1 MKPEW
6 SGANFLRREQIAEG
20 ARKVEIVRNLAL
32 HCRFLMKIG
41 RISPRDFQG
50 PPRAPKG
57 PSKKFLRKAPE
68 SYIYTHGMI
77 RNPCLF
83 GIIANS
89 IPIDQ
94 ERSVCDIL
102 GAFLTG
108 LRGREGRLRR
118 LPKSVKRSVP
128 GRSELSF
135 EFYQVWEDSRSHET
149 YIYTIPELF

>member
-1 MKPEW
+1 MGEVGNEWDFEKPC
-6 SGANFLRREQIAEG
+6 STLSFLDE
-20 ARKVEIVRNLAL
+20 NW
-32 HCRFLMKIG
+32 
-41 RISPRDFQG
+41 RDFAKG
-50 PPRAPKG
+50 FPSAPKG
-57 PSKKFLRKAPE
+57 PQRALQEIPQKSSRIV
-68 SYIYTHGMI
+68 YIYTHDMI